1 MQIHESIEAFNINS
15 KTVVTIGTFDG
26 VHLGHQQILKTLT
39 EEAQRIKGESVLLTF
54 HPHPRDILN
63 SKNNRHIGLLQ
74 TLIEKQEKLEKYK
87 LKHLVIQPF
96 NKSFSTLLAKDF
108 IEKVLVEKLHV
119 NTIIIGYDHRFG
131 YNREGDINLL
141 KNYENQGKFKIIEIN
156 AVDIEEIKV
165 SSTKIREALKEGNLE
180 VANLLLNDPY
190 VLGGVVVHG
199 RKKGREIG
207 FKTANIG
214 LLNNKKI
221 VPGNGVYFVHFN
233 CFGKKYDG
241 VCNIGIKPTFNEN
254 KAVSIEVH
262 LLDFDKEIYAE
273 EASIRFLK
281 FHRKEKKFSNLEE
294 LKNQIKK
301 DVTKARAFFKI

>member
-74 TLIEKQEKLEKYK
+74 TLIEKQEKLEKHK
-87 LKHLVIQPF
+87 LNHLIIQPF

-214 LLNNKKI
+214 QLNNKKI
-221 VPGNGVYFVHFN
+221 VPGNGVYFVDFN

-241 VCNIGIKPTFNEN
+241 VCNIGTKPTFNEN

-294 LKNQIKK
+294 LKNQIRK
-301 DVTKARAFFKI
+301 DVTEARTFFNI